1 MSATTGTTT
10 ACRPR
15 PNGSMPPAPEQPS
28 HMPDVWM
35 KSAGMQVI
43 RRMKPIPWEKR
54 NRMGGASMTCR
65 EMFANWSPTGMR
77 EIITAAARLRIRPGL
92 PQANNVVS
100 QAGVVADFADSWAR
114 AASPTAHSKAA
125 QADDAVAAG
134 DLAEA
139 AVNFR

>member
-1 MSATTGTTT
+1 VIGVD
-10 ACRPR
+10 
-15 PNGSMPPAPEQPS
+15 
-28 HMPDVWM
+28 PDVA
-35 KSAGMQVI
+35 SRRRQIASRATAARFRI
-43 RRMKPIPWEKR
+43 RR
-54 NRMGGASMTCR
+54 
-65 EMFANWSPTGMR
+65 
-77 EIITAAARLRIRPGL
+77 GL

-100 QAGVVADFADSWAR
+100 QAGVVADFADSWAH